1 MQNKLETKKQV
12 DVVLDNRQMMSST
25 TSSSASASAT
35 ATTTATAAA
44 STPRIMQADEDFN
57 IRFVQMVKK
66 HRCLYDKKVPEY
78 RNRDYQEKAWTV
90 ISQETRENVIHCKER
105 WRNLRACLSR
115 YIKQQSGNDPQH
127 KPYYLTEH
135 MAFLLPFLKSIRQS
149 VDSSQSIFNIQN
161 TLNEYKYNQ
170 SNDLEMKHSLS
181 ENDEETIDAFD
192 NGGAQIINRPPET
205 STPMSDTNSA
215 HTSTMNNFIPDVQIE
230 MRETPDANSEII
242 FSPSSAA
249 AATPHMNGHHHHN
262 HQHHHSNHINYP
274 QPKRIK
280 LEHQQSGS
288 ANERSPDGYYN
299 NQVENSD
306 MEFFRSILPDI
317 VELTPLQKRKLKI
330 GILELIDDVLVKY
343 PAPQNQSNNNNS
355 NHNHNNN
362 NNNNNSSNNNQHS
375 ISAYWGK

>member
-1 MQNKLETKKQV
+1 MQNKVETRKQQHME
-12 DVVLDNRQMMSST
+12 VVLDSNRQAISSST
-25 TSSSASASAT
+25 TTTTTT
-35 ATTTATAAA
+35 ATTTTSATTSPSASA

-57 IRFVQMVKK
+57 IRFVTMVKK

-78 RNRDYQEKAWTV
+78 RNRDYQEKAWAL

-170 SNDLEMKHSLS
+170 SNEMEMKHSLS

-192 NGGAQIINRPPET
+192 NGGVGHQINRPPET
-205 STPMSDTNSA
+205 STPLSDTNSA
-215 HTSTMNNFIPDVQIE
+215 HTNTMNNFIPDVQIE
-230 MRETPDANSEII
+230 MRDTPDANSDII
-242 FSPSSAA
+242 FSSAA
-249 AATPHMNGHHHHN
+249 ASISHHMNGHVHN
-262 HQHHHSNHINYP
+262 NHSIHTFP

-280 LEHQQSGS
+280 LEQQSGGPNDRS
-288 ANERSPDGYYN
+288 ADTYYN
-299 NQVENSD
+299 GMENSD
-306 MEFFRSILPDI
+306 MEFFRSVLPDI
-317 VELTPLQKRKLKI
+317 IDLTPLQKRKLKI
-330 GILELIDDVLVKY
+330 GILELIDEVLVKY
-343 PAPQNQSNNNNS
+343 PAPQNQVNHNTNHSNNHNTSNS
-355 NHNHNNN
+355 
-362 NNNNNSSNNNQHS
+362 QHS
-375 ISAYWGK
+375 GIMGYWGK

>member
-1 MQNKLETKKQV
+1 MPNKLETKKLQQQE
-12 DVVLDNRQMMSST
+12 LILTNNRQIMSST
-25 TSSSASASAT
+25 TT
-35 ATTTATAAA
+35 AANTTTTTTTTTTSPSA

-57 IRFVQMVKK
+57 IRFVTMVKK

-78 RNRDYQEKAWTV
+78 RNRDYQEKAWSV

-170 SNDLEMKHSLS
+170 SSDLELKHSLS
-181 ENDEETIDAFD
+181 DNEETSDAFD
-192 NGGAQIINRPPET
+192 NSGAQLNRPPET
-205 STPMSDTNSA
+205 STPLSDTNSA

-242 FSPSSAA
+242 FSPTTA
-249 AATPHMNGHHHHN
+249 PHINGHHHHHN
-262 HQHHHSNHINYP
+262 QQHHGQHSFP

-280 LEHQQSGS
+280 LEQQSGS
-288 ANERSPDGYYN
+288 NERSPDQYYN
-299 NQVENSD
+299 NHVENSD

-317 VELTPLQKRKLKI
+317 ADLTPLQKRKLKI
-330 GILELIDDVLVKY
+330 GLLELIDEVLVKY
-343 PAPQNQSNNNNS
+343 PAPQNQST
-355 NHNHNNN
+355 N
-362 NNNNNSSNNNQHS
+362 NNNNNSSSSNNQQS
-375 ISAYWGK
+375 IGYWGK